1 MYACRSRHEIYGR
14 KSTDTAQNYCLG
26 RNSDLLVYDQ
36 PLRRCVMSDAV
47 IVGIITAVAAV
58 VCQVII
64 SMSGRSAAQR
74 ERAESNRLIVYRLE
88 QLETKV
94 DKHNNVIERVYELEK
109 SSNVTQEQIKAIN
122 HRISDLEEAA
132 K

>member
-1 MYACRSRHEIYGR
+1 
-14 KSTDTAQNYCLG
+14 
-26 RNSDLLVYDQ
+26 
-36 PLRRCVMSDAV
+36 MSDAV

-94 DKHNNVIERVYELEK
+94 DKHNNVIERVYQLEK
-109 SSNVTQEQIKAIN
+109 DADVIKEQIKVAN
-122 HRISDLEEAA
+122 HRIDDIEEAM

>member
-1 MYACRSRHEIYGR
+1 
-14 KSTDTAQNYCLG
+14 
-26 RNSDLLVYDQ
+26 
-36 PLRRCVMSDAV
+36 MSDPV

-94 DKHNNVIERVYELEK
+94 DKHNNVIERTYQLEK
-109 SSNVTQEQIKAIN
+109 DADVNKEQIKAAN
-122 HRISDLEEAA
+122 HRIDDIEEAL

>member
-1 MYACRSRHEIYGR
+1 
-14 KSTDTAQNYCLG
+14 
-26 RNSDLLVYDQ
+26 
-36 PLRRCVMSDAV
+36 MSDPV

-64 SMSGRSAAQR
+64 SMSGRSVAQR

-88 QLETKV
+88 QLENKV
-94 DKHNNVIERVYELEK
+94 DKHNNVIERTYQLEK
-109 SSNVTQEQIKAIN
+109 DADVFKEQIKEAN
-122 HRISDLEEAA
+122 HRIDDIEEAL

>member
-1 MYACRSRHEIYGR
+1 
-14 KSTDTAQNYCLG
+14 
-26 RNSDLLVYDQ
+26 
-36 PLRRCVMSDAV
+36 MSDAV

-74 ERAESNRLIVYRLE
+74 ERAESNRLIAYRLE

-94 DKHNNVIERVYELEK
+94 DKHNNVIERVYQLEK
-109 SSNVTQEQIKAIN
+109 DADVIKEQIKGAN
-122 HRISDLEEAA
+122 HRIDDIEEAL

>member
-1 MYACRSRHEIYGR
+1 
-14 KSTDTAQNYCLG
+14 L
-26 RNSDLLVYDQ
+26 SD
-36 PLRRCVMSDAV
+36 PV

-94 DKHNNVIERVYELEK
+94 DKHNNVIERVYNLEK
-109 SSNVTQEQIKAIN
+109 DADVIKEQIKVAN
-122 HRISDLEEAA
+122 HRIEDIEEAL

>member
-1 MYACRSRHEIYGR
+1 
-14 KSTDTAQNYCLG
+14 
-26 RNSDLLVYDQ
+26 
-36 PLRRCVMSDAV
+36 MSDAV

-88 QLETKV
+88 QLESKV
-94 DKHNNVIERVYELEK
+94 DKHNNVIERVYQLEK
-109 SSNVTQEQIKAIN
+109 DADVIKEQIKVAN
-122 HRISDLEEAA
+122 HRIDDIEEAL

>member
-1 MYACRSRHEIYGR
+1 
-14 KSTDTAQNYCLG
+14 
-26 RNSDLLVYDQ
+26 
-36 PLRRCVMSDAV
+36 MSDPV

-58 VCQVII
+58 ICQVII

-94 DKHNNVIERVYELEK
+94 DKHNNVIERVYQLEK
-109 SSNVTQEQIKAIN
+109 DADVIKEQIKVAN
-122 HRISDLEEAA
+122 HRIDDIEEAL

>member
-1 MYACRSRHEIYGR
+1 
-14 KSTDTAQNYCLG
+14 
-26 RNSDLLVYDQ
+26 
-36 PLRRCVMSDAV
+36 MSDPV

-64 SMSGRSAAQR
+64 SLSGRSAAQR
-74 ERAESNRLIVYRLE
+74 EREESNRLIVYRLE

-94 DKHNNVIERVYELEK
+94 DKHNNVIERVYNLEK
-109 SSNVTQEQIKAIN
+109 DADVIKEQIKVAS
-122 HRISDLEEAA
+122 HRIEDIEEAL

>member
-1 MYACRSRHEIYGR
+1 
-14 KSTDTAQNYCLG
+14 
-26 RNSDLLVYDQ
+26 
-36 PLRRCVMSDAV
+36 MSDAV

-94 DKHNNVIERVYELEK
+94 DKHNNVIERVYQLEK
-109 SSNVTQEQIKAIN
+109 DADVIKEQIKVAN
-122 HRISDLEEAA
+122 HRIEDIEEAL

>member
-1 MYACRSRHEIYGR
+1 
-14 KSTDTAQNYCLG
+14 
-26 RNSDLLVYDQ
+26 
-36 PLRRCVMSDAV
+36 MSDPV

-94 DKHNNVIERVYELEK
+94 DKHNNVIERTYQLEK
-109 SSNVTQEQIKAIN
+109 DADVIKEQIKVAN
-122 HRISDLEEAA
+122 HRIDDIEEAL

>member
-1 MYACRSRHEIYGR
+1 
-14 KSTDTAQNYCLG
+14 
-26 RNSDLLVYDQ
+26 
-36 PLRRCVMSDAV
+36 MSDAV
-47 IVGIITAVAAV
+47 IVGIITAIAAV
-58 VCQVII
+58 VCQIII

-109 SSNVTQEQIKAIN
+109 SSNVTQEQIKVIN

>member
-1 MYACRSRHEIYGR
+1 
-14 KSTDTAQNYCLG
+14 
-26 RNSDLLVYDQ
+26 
-36 PLRRCVMSDAV
+36 MSEAV
-47 IVGIITAVAAV
+47 IVGIITAVSAV
-58 VCQVII
+58 ICQVII

-94 DKHNNVIERVYELEK
+94 DKHNNVIERVYNLEK
-109 SSNVTQEQIKAIN
+109 DADVIKEQIKVAN
-122 HRISDLEEAA
+122 HRIEDIEEAL

>member
-1 MYACRSRHEIYGR
+1 
-14 KSTDTAQNYCLG
+14 
-26 RNSDLLVYDQ
+26 
-36 PLRRCVMSDAV
+36 MSDPV

-64 SMSGRSAAQR
+64 SLSGRSAAQR
-74 ERAESNRLIVYRLE
+74 EREESNRLIVYRLE

-94 DKHNNVIERVYELEK
+94 DKHNNVIERVYNLEK
-109 SSNVTQEQIKAIN
+109 DADVIKEQFKVAN
-122 HRISDLEEAA
+122 HRIEDIEEAL

>member
-1 MYACRSRHEIYGR
+1 M
-14 KSTDTAQNYCLG
+14 TD
-26 RNSDLLVYDQ
+26 
-36 PLRRCVMSDAV
+36 PV

-64 SMSGRSAAQR
+64 SLSGRSAAQR
-74 ERAESNRLIVYRLE
+74 EREESNRLIVYRLE

-94 DKHNNVIERVYELEK
+94 DKHNNVIERVYNLEK
-109 SSNVTQEQIKAIN
+109 DADVIKEQFKVAN
-122 HRISDLEEAA
+122 HRIEDIEEAL

>member
-1 MYACRSRHEIYGR
+1 
-14 KSTDTAQNYCLG
+14 
-26 RNSDLLVYDQ
+26 
-36 PLRRCVMSDAV
+36 MSDAV
-47 IVGIITAVAAV
+47 IVGIITAIAAV
-58 VCQVII
+58 VCQIII

-88 QLETKV
+88 QLEMKV

-109 SSNVTQEQIKAIN
+109 SSNVTQEQIKVIN

>member
-1 MYACRSRHEIYGR
+1 
-14 KSTDTAQNYCLG
+14 
-26 RNSDLLVYDQ
+26 
-36 PLRRCVMSDAV
+36 MSDAV

-94 DKHNNVIERVYELEK
+94 DKHNNVIERVYNLEK
-109 SSNVTQEQIKAIN
+109 DADVIKEQIKVAN
-122 HRISDLEEAA
+122 HRIDDIEEAL

>member
-1 MYACRSRHEIYGR
+1 
-14 KSTDTAQNYCLG
+14 
-26 RNSDLLVYDQ
+26 
-36 PLRRCVMSDAV
+36 MSDAV

-58 VCQVII
+58 VCQIII

-74 ERAESNRLIVYRLE
+74 ERAESNRLIVYRLD

-94 DKHNNVIERVYELEK
+94 DKHNNVIERVYQLEK
-109 SSNVTQEQIKAIN
+109 DADVIKEQIKVAN
-122 HRISDLEEAA
+122 HRIDDIEEAL

>member
-1 MYACRSRHEIYGR
+1 
-14 KSTDTAQNYCLG
+14 
-26 RNSDLLVYDQ
+26 
-36 PLRRCVMSDAV
+36 MSDPV

-58 VCQVII
+58 VCQIII

-88 QLETKV
+88 QLEIKV
-94 DKHNNVIERVYELEK
+94 DKHNNVIERTYQLEK
-109 SSNVTQEQIKAIN
+109 DADVFKEQIKLAN
-122 HRISDLEEAA
+122 HRIDDIEEAL

>member
-1 MYACRSRHEIYGR
+1 
-14 KSTDTAQNYCLG
+14 
-26 RNSDLLVYDQ
+26 
-36 PLRRCVMSDAV
+36 MSDPV

-64 SMSGRSAAQR
+64 SLSGRSAAQR
-74 ERAESNRLIVYRLE
+74 EREESNRLIVYRLE

-94 DKHNNVIERVYELEK
+94 DKHNNVIERVYNLEK
-109 SSNVTQEQIKAIN
+109 DADVIKEQIKVAN
-122 HRISDLEEAA
+122 HRIGDIEEAL

>member
-1 MYACRSRHEIYGR
+1 
-14 KSTDTAQNYCLG
+14 
-26 RNSDLLVYDQ
+26 
-36 PLRRCVMSDAV
+36 MSDAV

-58 VCQVII
+58 VCLVII

-74 ERAESNRLIVYRLE
+74 ERAESNRLIVYRLD

-94 DKHNNVIERVYELEK
+94 DKHNNVIERVYQLEK
-109 SSNVTQEQIKAIN
+109 DADVIKEQIKVAN
-122 HRISDLEEAA
+122 HRIDDIEEAL

>member
-1 MYACRSRHEIYGR
+1 
-14 KSTDTAQNYCLG
+14 
-26 RNSDLLVYDQ
+26 
-36 PLRRCVMSDAV
+36 MSDAV

-88 QLETKV
+88 QLEIKV
-94 DKHNNVIERVYELEK
+94 DKHNNVIERTYQLEK
-109 SSNVTQEQIKAIN
+109 DADVIKEQIKGAN
-122 HRISDLEEAA
+122 HRIDDIEEAL